1 MTQIV
6 TRTRRH
12 WAFALILAGFLGL
25 AVTYSI
31 VNPLFES
38 PDEVWHYEYVR
49 WLGEGHGLPE
59 PEDVG
64 HAPWHQEG
72 SQPPLYYLS
81 AAALTWWIPTD
92 NAPAVIRYN
101 PHGAIGQAA
110 APDNRNMMAHGPAEA
125 WPWRGTA
132 LAAHAARLY
141 SVLLGGLTVLF
152 TYLISLRA
160 FPERRWTAV
169 LAATLVAFNPQ
180 FIFISA
186 AVNNDNLVT
195 TASAAGLWLLVVVLT
210 TGAPVQRAGRKPG
223 RRWQQAA
230 PSTAQVVALGA
241 LAGVAALSKL
251 SGLLF
256 APFVGLVLAIVAW
269 RLRSWT
275 ALLRWGLLAG
285 GAFVVVAG
293 WWYVRNWLLFRDPL
307 LLTAMF
313 AILPRRPEPPTLAE
327 LLARGQG
334 VWRSYWAV
342 FGWFN
347 VVVAPWLYQAF
358 TGLTLAGLGG
368 LALGPL
374 LHRVYRRGDDDAAP
388 ASPRW
393 LTLLVLGIW
402 AGLVLLLLIRW
413 ATMRYPQGRLLFPA
427 ISALSVLLAYGLT
440 NWLPARLHGL
450 LTGVIT
456 VAMFATAALIPV
468 RTIAPVYAAPAPL
481 AAGATTPNRLDGVHF
496 GDQLALR
503 GFAIGAE
510 EVIPGQ
516 ALPIDLYWEALTP
529 PARDYSIFIHLTDE
543 DQILQAQR
551 DSYPG
556 GGNAPT
562 SDWPAGVVM
571 PDHHLVAIPATAP
584 APARLRIDVGVYDY
598 ATGERLLVDGQ
609 DHWTIGYLAL
619 LPAPGD
625 SGFPH
630 PVRINFDDKMA
641 LIGFEF
647 DKRVVA
653 PGEVLG
659 VTLWWE
665 ALAEMEIDYKVFVHY
680 VLPPESTWAQKD
692 DDPQDGAAPT
702 TGWEVGQVVE
712 DPYRIALPAEAPPG
726 VYFVEIGVYDK
737 ATNDRLK
744 VNFSDN
750 GIVLGQFRV
759 ETPD

>member
-1 MTQIV
+1 MAGL
-6 TRTRRH
+6 RRH
-12 WAFALILAGFLGL
+12 WARLLILAGFLGL
-25 AVTYSI
+25 AVSFS
-31 VNPLFES
+31 VLNPLFES

-49 WLGEGHGLPE
+49 WLSEGHGLPE

-72 SQPPLYYLS
+72 SQPPLYYIS

-110 APDNRNMMAHGPAEA
+110 APDNKNMMAHGPAEA
-125 WPWRGTA
+125 WPWRGTS
-132 LAAHAARLY
+132 LAAHAARFY
-141 SVLLGGLTVLF
+141 SIMLGGLTVLF

-160 FPERRWTAV
+160 FPARRWSAV
-169 LAATLVAFNPQ
+169 LAAAVVAFNPQ

-195 TASAAGLWLLVVVLT
+195 TACAAGIWVLVVILT
-210 TGAPVQRAGRKPG
+210 SREPDPGGRG
-223 RRWQQAA
+223 LI
-230 PSTAQVVALGA
+230 QVEPTTMQVILLGV

-251 SGLLF
+251 SGLLL
-256 APFVGLVLAIVAW
+256 APFVGLVLLLVAW
-269 RLRSWT
+269 RVGSFV
-275 ALLRWGLLAG
+275 ALVRWGLLAG
-285 GAFVVVAG
+285 GAFLAVAG
-293 WWYVRNWLLFRDPL
+293 WWYVRNWLLFGDPL

-313 AILPRRPEPPTLAE
+313 AILPRRPEPPTLTE

-334 VWRSYWAV
+334 VWRSFWAV

-347 VVVAPWLYQAF
+347 VVVQPWIYHAF

-368 LALGPL
+368 LAVGPL
-374 LHRVYRRGDDDAAP
+374 TQRLYRKRGDDTAAHEKG
-388 ASPRW
+388 ASNRTV
-393 LTLLVLGIW
+393 LVVLGLW
-402 AGLVLLLLIRW
+402 AMLILLLLIRW

-427 ISALSVLLAYGLT
+427 ISVFGVLVAYGLT
-440 NWLPARLHGL
+440 NWLPRRLHGAL
-450 LTGVIT
+450 ALV
-456 VAMFATAALIPV
+456 VALFMFVVAARIPAQI
-468 RTIAPVYAAPAPL
+468 IAPVYAPPPPLPADIDIPNAL
-481 AAGATTPNRLDGVHF
+481 DAAIF
-496 GDQLALR
+496 GDELQLR
-503 GFAIGAE
+503 GFALGAE

-516 ALPIDLYWEALTP
+516 ELAVDLFWEALAP
-529 PARDYSIFIHLTDE
+529 PARDYSIFVHLTDE
-543 DQILQAQR
+543 NQILQAQR
-551 DSYPG
+551 DSFPG

-562 SDWPAGVVM
+562 SDWPAGTVMRDRHVVR
-571 PDHHLVAIPATAP
+571 IPSTVP
-584 APARLRIDVGVYDY
+584 APTRLRVDVGVYDY
-598 ATGERLLVDGQ
+598 ATGERLLVGGY

-619 LPAPGD
+619 LPAPSD
-625 SGFPH
+625 SGYPH

-641 LIGFEF
+641 LVGFEF
-647 DKRVVA
+647 ETRVVA
-653 PGEVLG
+653 PGDALG

-665 ALAEMEIDYKVFVHY
+665 ALEEMDVDYKVFVHY

-702 TGWEVGQVVE
+702 SGWAVGQVVE
-712 DPYRIALPAEAPPG
+712 DPYRITLPPDAPEG

-744 VNFSDN
+744 VNFSDR

-759 ETPD
+759 ELGE